1 MSATETTG
9 FRSWCIVELMGHSC
23 IAGELYEQAI
33 GGETFIR
40 VDVPDVTTKR
50 GELKG
55 YSKLYGKGAI
65 YAITPTDKATCAL
78 FISQNYTPPISP
90 YSFPALEAPKGC
102 GGCPGGGDDLPFKEE
117 LRWVHEQEDDD
128 LPFEEQEE

>member
-1 MSATETTG
+1 
-9 FRSWCIVELMGHSC
+9 MGHSC

-65 YAITPTDKATCAL
+65 YAITPTDEMTCRL
-78 FISQNYTPPISP
+78 FITANYTPPISP
-90 YSFPALEAPKGC
+90 YSFPALPEPKEHSIWENLQ
-102 GGCPGGGDDLPFKEE
+102 DFEDEENDLPFDEME
-117 LRWVHEQEDDD
+117 N
-128 LPFEEQEE
+128 